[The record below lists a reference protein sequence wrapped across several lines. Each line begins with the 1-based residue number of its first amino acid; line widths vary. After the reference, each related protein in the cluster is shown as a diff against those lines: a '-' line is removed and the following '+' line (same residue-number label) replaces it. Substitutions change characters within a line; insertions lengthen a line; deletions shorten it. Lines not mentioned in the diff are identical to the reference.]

1 MVSPHQSFVYIRY
14 GSHLGIF
21 ELVDP
26 GRFALVGRSI
36 IGRVDRVLNRPRK
49 ISVLLESFRFEPP
62 RRTVAFFFWIIE
74 LKRCYS
80 VDDQQNS

>member
-14 GSHLGIF
+14 GGHLGF
-21 ELVDP
+21 LELVDP

-49 ISVLLESFRFEPP
+49 ISVLLESFRFEPS
-62 RRTVAFFFWIIE
+62 RRTVVF
-74 LKRCYS
+74 LYHT
-80 VDDQQNS
+80 N